1 MLSEIAEKRL
11 NAIRDYA
18 EFGAGFK
25 IALRDLE
32 IRGAGDLLGSSQ
44 HGHLDAVGYD
54 LFIKL
59 LNTAVLEEKG
69 ETVEEK
75 PECTVTLLVNA
86 YLPES
91 YVPYAA
97 QRINFYKRIALIE
110 TEFDRDDV
118 LDEMVDRYGMP
129 PKSAENLLFV
139 SLIRATAAKAGITS
153 IVQEGGTVRFYVQ
166 SFDPQKWLSVSEAIP
181 NRMKILALDGTPCIS
196 LKLNAKEDILK
207 LVYNLLQKY
216 LENVQK

>member
-1 MLSEIAEKRL
+1 VLSEIAEKRL
-11 NAIRDYA
+11 NAIREYA

-69 ETVEEK
+69 ETVEEQI
-75 PECTVTLLVNA
+75 ECTVTLLVNA

-110 TEFDRDDV
+110 TEFDRSDV
-118 LDEMVDRYGMP
+118 LDEMVDRYGAP
-129 PKSAENLLFV
+129 PKAAENLLWV
-139 SLIRATAAKAGITS
+139 SLIRARASRAGITS
-153 IVQEGGTVRFYVQ
+153 IVQENGVVRLYVQ
-166 SFDPQKWLSVSEAIP
+166 AFDPQKWLAVSETLP
-181 NRMKILALDGTPCIS
+181 NRMRILALDGTPCIS
-196 LKLNAKEDILK
+196 LKLNPKEDVLK